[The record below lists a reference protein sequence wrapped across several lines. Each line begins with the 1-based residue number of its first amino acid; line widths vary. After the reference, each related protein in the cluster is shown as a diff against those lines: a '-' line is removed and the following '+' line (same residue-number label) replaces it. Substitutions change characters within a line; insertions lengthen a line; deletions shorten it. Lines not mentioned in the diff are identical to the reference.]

1 MPFFYLCMNKKL
13 ILQTNNARCALA
25 YWGGQKKELY
35 YCSVRIVQLSLE
47 NGISPGTGGG
57 CEFCGIAYATLY
69 KKYIFAEVCV
79 HHHLFYVYQ
88 LLIMVRCIIGNWCN
102 WISLDRQAWRTLRER
117 TSVYAVCSIQH
128 PLEISSS

>member
-1 MPFFYLCMNKKL
+1 MIKKL

-35 YCSVRIVQLSLE
+35 YCSMRIVQLSLE

-69 KKYIFAEVCV
+69 KKYIFAEVNMHAPASILRLSIV
-79 HHHLFYVYQ
+79 DHDPMYRKL
-88 LLIMVRCIIGNWCN
+88 VR
-102 WISLDRQAWRTLRER
+102 L
-117 TSVYAVCSIQH
+117 V
-128 PLEISSS
+128 